1 MMMMPA
7 IPAADWEA
15 ARVSSSL
22 YSKFSGRRIRMIRV
36 IWIITLCDGYLHVE

>member
-1 MMMMPA
+1 MMMVMVMKMMMTA

-22 YSKFSGRRIRMIRV
+22 YSKFSV
-36 IWIITLCDGYLHVE
+36 DDQNNFDL